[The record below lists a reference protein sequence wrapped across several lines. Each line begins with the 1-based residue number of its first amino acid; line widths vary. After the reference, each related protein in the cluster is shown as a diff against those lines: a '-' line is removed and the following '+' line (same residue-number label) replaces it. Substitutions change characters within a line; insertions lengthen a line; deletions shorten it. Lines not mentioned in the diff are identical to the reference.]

1 MEDNKKFTMYDKE
14 LADKVNEEAKEQARL
29 KQEQIDLV
37 RGSVAKSE
45 KKKED

>member
-14 LADKVNEEAKEQARL
+14 LADKVNKEAKEQARL
-29 KQEQIDLV
+29 KQEQIDIVRSLV
-37 RGSVAKSE
+37 NKGE

>member
-29 KQEQIDLV
+29 KQDQINLV
-37 RGSVAKSE
+37 RSLVNKE
-45 KKKED
+45 ENKKED